1 MIVSEAFALL
11 QHVIKVVTLTSR
23 RALLKPWPPC
33 LSATVVS
40 GLMSKLLLFNSS
52 VAVKMLQCFF
62 FFFLALRV
70 EELADLQSFTQHAGP
85 VDLEELWPIL
95 LTQQTPST
103 WGGGAVRGAAY
114 LALCCKNRL

>member
-23 RALLKPWPPC
+23 LALLKPWPPC

-62 FFFLALRV
+62 FLALRF
-70 EELADLQSFTQHAGP
+70 EELADLQSFAQHASP

-103 WGGGAVRGAAY
+103 WGVGRSGG
-114 LALCCKNRL
+114 LHI